1 MRYFF
6 HIAYSGRHFRG
17 WQRQPDVQSVQG
29 VLEETLSKILKIP
42 IGIIGC
48 GRTDAEV
55 HAAQFFFHLD
65 LDEWPQFDLLFRLNK
80 SLPQDIAVF
89 DILPVGDKSHARFD
103 AVQRKYD
110 YFIHTQKDPFLKE
123 LSSYYQ
129 IENLD
134 FEKMKVATSLLPKY
148 RDYRAFCTQ
157 PDKNEHTLCKVSEAV
172 FYQNKDGN
180 RLRFHITSNRFLA
193 KMIRILVGTL
203 LKVGKAEISVD
214 EFEHHLVSLEPPKL
228 FAIAHPTGLFLSKVT
243 YPYLNLQPNANYLL
257 DLSVEC
263 WQPI

>member
-6 HIAYSGRHFRG
+6 HIAYSGRHYRG
-17 WQRQPDVQSVQG
+17 WQRQPDVQSVQS
-29 VLEETLSKILKIP
+29 VLEENLSKILKVP

-65 LDEWPQFDLLFRLNK
+65 LDELPNFDLLFRLNK

-110 YFIHTQKDPFLKE
+110 YFIHTQKDPFLKDV
-123 LSSYYQ
+123 SSYYQ

-134 FEKMKVATSLLPKY
+134 FEKIKAATSLLTKY
-148 RDYRAFCTQ
+148 QDYRAFCVQ
-157 PDKNEHTLCKVSEAV
+157 PDKNEHTRCKVSEAI
-172 FYQNKDGN
+172 FYQNSDGN
-180 RLRFHITSNRFLA
+180 RLRFRITSNRFLA

-203 LKVGKAEISVD
+203 LEVGAGEITVD
-214 EFEHHLVSLEPPKL
+214 EFEHRLISLEPPKL

-243 YPYLNLQPNANYLL
+243 YSYLNLKPRANYMV
-257 DLSVEC
+257 DLKGED